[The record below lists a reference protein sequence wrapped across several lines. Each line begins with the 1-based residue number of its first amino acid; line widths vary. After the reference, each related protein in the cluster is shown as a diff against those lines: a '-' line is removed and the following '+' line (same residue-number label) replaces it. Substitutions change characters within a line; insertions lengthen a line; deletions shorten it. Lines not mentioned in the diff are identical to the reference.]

1 MERRQKVFFT
11 SLSLLTAVRT
21 LEASTDLLS
30 LSKMLVVIPGV
41 RVNGGA
47 LWVSFGEM
55 LSAI

>member
-1 MERRQKVFFT
+1 MFFT
-11 SLSLLTAVRT
+11 PLSLLTAVRT